1 MVYVVWVRFQQL
13 KSARIIELYAD
24 SESFLWIAPLL
35 SAHKDLLNENPV
47 PENNIDHE
55 IQLSELQV

>member
-24 SESFLWIAPLL
+24 SESFLWIAPFL
-35 SAHKDLLNENPV
+35 SALKDLLNENPV